1 MPILSVREV
10 TKKYHDHL
18 AVDSVSF
25 DMPKGIMLG
34 LLGPNGAGKTSLIRI
49 ITTITKADSGSIYF
63 DGEKLGRSHPAM
75 IGYLPEERGLYK
87 KMKVGDQLL
96 YLAQLKGLARAE
108 AQKLIRE
115 WMDRFGMTDWW
126 SKRIDE
132 LSKGMQQKVQFVS
145 TVVHKPKLI
154 ILDEPFSGLDPINT
168 NLLKDE
174 IRRLNEAGTS
184 VIFSTHRME
193 QVEEICNHIVLINQ
207 GKNILEGEVGA
218 IKASHKDHLFRI
230 NFEGSLPS
238 IENGID
244 VHSLDQNQ
252 IIIQVNE
259 LQEANQFVRHLL
271 EQGTTITSFQEI
283 LPTLNEI
290 FIKTV
295 TD

>member
-10 TKKYHDHL
+10 TKRYHDHL

-49 ITTITKADSGSIYF
+49 ITTIIKADSGSVYF
-63 DGEKLGRSHPAM
+63 DGEKLNGYHPAM

-87 KMKVGDQLL
+87 RMKVGDQLL
-96 YLAQLKGLARAE
+96 YLAQLKGLARTEAE
-108 AQKLIRE
+108 ELIRE
-115 WMDRFGMTDWW
+115 WMDRFGMVDWW
-126 SKRIDE
+126 NKQIDE

-174 IRRLNEAGTS
+174 IRRLNKAGTS

-193 QVEEICNHIVLINQ
+193 QVEEICNQIVLINQ
-207 GKNILEGEVGA
+207 GKNILAGDVGA
-218 IKASHKDHLFRI
+218 IKASYKDHLFRI
-230 NFEGSLPS
+230 NFEGMLPS
-238 IENGID
+238 IENGVH
-244 VHSLDQNQ
+244 VHSRDQNQ
-252 IIIQVNE
+252 IVIQVNE
-259 LQEANQFVRHLL
+259 LGEANQFVRDLM
-271 EQGTTITSFQEI
+271 EQGIAITSFEEI

-295 TD
+295 SA